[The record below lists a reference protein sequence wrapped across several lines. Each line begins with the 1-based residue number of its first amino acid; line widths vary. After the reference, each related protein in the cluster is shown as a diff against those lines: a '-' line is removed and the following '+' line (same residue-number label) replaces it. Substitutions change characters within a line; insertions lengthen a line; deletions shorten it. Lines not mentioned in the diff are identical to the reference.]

1 MAKPRF
7 WFKCNT
13 YCLAVLVAALIFA
26 PSRGPEAVWALALV
40 WFLAALAADS
50 LWHRAVDGVTPITM
64 APAVYIAALTLLP
77 LSWGVPVV
85 AAAAATGSLL
95 WRRDAPGQALVQGGV
110 AGLASL
116 PALGALLLAG
126 AVGRAG
132 AAPAASFFSHTG
144 TFLAIAGAGVVFL
157 AAHQGGVALA
167 ASRRRPGSPGRVWLE
182 TFGRETELVTS
193 GALITVAILAAF
205 CFDLLGYRGLLLCV
219 MPLLFVRDGSL
230 RNLELE
236 KAQGLLIKNERL
248 AAKGEMAAEIGH
260 EINNYLA
267 AVSGRAQLLVRKLGP
282 EENPALLD
290 EAERVRTLAVEMGEL
305 AKGLMD
311 FSHREVKR
319 TAFGINELVEKTVDF
334 VRPQTRFRTW
344 DFQLEPDPEVPRV
357 QIDPGQIQ
365 QVLLVLLGRM
375 AEGGKT
381 DGEHR
386 MRIRTFSDAG
396 RKSVGIEI
404 RSGIR
409 RPPAEDG
416 MPDEATLDTVRR
428 IVDRHQGRFVV
439 EDEAS
444 GEGYQVLL
452 PAA

>member
-1 MAKPRF
+1 MAKLSFR
-7 WFKCNT
+7 FKCNT
-13 YCLAVLVAALIFA
+13 SCLAVLVAALIFG
-26 PSRGPEAVWALALV
+26 PSRGPEAQWALALV
-40 WFLAALAADS
+40 WFLASLAADS
-50 LWHRAVDGVTPITM
+50 MWHRGLDGVTPISM
-64 APAVYIAALTLLP
+64 APAAYIAALTLLP
-77 LSWGVPVV
+77 VTWGVSAV
-85 AAAAATGSLL
+85 AAAALAGSFL
-95 WRRDAPGQALVQGGV
+95 WRRDGPVQALVQGLV
-110 AGLASL
+110 AGLAGL
-116 PALGALLLAG
+116 PAVGVLILGGAG
-126 AVGRAG
+126 PHPGP
-132 AAPAASFFSHTG
+132 APGTSFFTHTG
-144 TFLAIAGAGVVFL
+144 TFLLMAGAGVVFL
-157 AAHQGGVALA
+157 AVHQAGVVLA
-167 ASRRRPGSPGRVWLE
+167 ASRQGPVPARRVWLA

-236 KAQGLLIKNERL
+236 RAQGLLIKNERL

-267 AVSGRAQLLVRKLGP
+267 AVSGRAQLLLRKLAP
-282 EENPALLD
+282 EENPALLV
-290 EAERVRTLAVEMGEL
+290 EADRVRTLAAEMGEL

-334 VRPQTRFRTW
+334 VRPQTRFRAW
-344 DFQLEPDPEVPRV
+344 DFSLEADPEVPRV

-375 AEGGKT
+375 AEGGAP

-409 RPPAEDG
+409 RLPSEDG
-416 MPDEATLDTVRR
+416 VTDETTLDTVRR

-439 EDEAS
+439 EDDVS